1 MDVIRPGTGVQ
12 GRRPGF
18 IRAKGETA
26 MELDLVVSN
35 CWLVDPKNGINGR
48 YDIGI
53 ARGKVV
59 TVEPCLDDMP
69 RRGSLDAAG
78 RLVIPGM
85 IDSHAH
91 IGGSALALREM
102 ARAGVTTGVDYG
114 AYRKLIGAL
123 PNAGSGMCVAGLQ
136 TIGPWVETQPTLNE
150 LETMV
155 DQVTSE
161 GALGIKIMGGHS
173 PSTPSATAR
182 MIQAA
187 NNRKAYVGY
196 HVGTTESS
204 SNLLGLRETFE
215 LAGRNR
221 LHIAHMNAYLRGMVR
236 PPLEENIEALERLAA
251 AYWMVSETH
260 LGPRNGTGGAMDASG
275 MPRDWVTR
283 NCLRMRGYELS
294 TAGMEKAFLDGY
306 IAVNI
311 EKDDR
316 MVQLTGRDGLEV
328 WQQRETRVGVSFP
341 VNLRSTALIC
351 ATARVRRAGGATDFV
366 VDAISTDGGTWRNYL
381 AQNGLALV
389 RFGSLTIEE
398 FVKRVSWIPAT
409 MYGML
414 SKGHLAAG
422 ADADIS
428 ILDFERLSAYATI
441 VGGEV
446 IMLDSAVIGRGAT
459 VVCTVRGKAYLEER
473 GLRTQVVDI
482 ERSLFWT
489 KGDHDP
495 GPGVIEIS

>member
-1 MDVIRPGTGVQ
+1 
-12 GRRPGF
+12 
-18 IRAKGETA
+18 
-26 MELDLVVSN
+26 MELDLVVKN
-35 CWLVDPKNGINGR
+35 CWLVDPKNGVNGKH
-48 YDIGI
+48 DIGV
-53 ARGKVV
+53 AGGKVAA
-59 TVEPCLDDMP
+59 VESCLDSVP
-69 RRGSLDAAG
+69 RRKSLDAAG

-102 ARAGVTTGVDYG
+102 VRAGVSTGVDYG
-114 AYRKLIGAL
+114 AFRKLIAAL
-123 PNAGSGMCVAGLQ
+123 PSAGSGMCVAGLQ
-136 TIGPWVETQPTLNE
+136 TIGPWVETQPTLDE
-150 LETMV
+150 LEAMV

-173 PSTPSATAR
+173 PSTPAATAR

-215 LAGRNR
+215 IAGRNR

-236 PPLEENIEALERLAA
+236 PPLEENIEALERLAT

-260 LGPRNGTGGAMDASG
+260 LGPRNGTGGAVDASG

-283 NCLRMRGYELS
+283 NCLKMRGYELS
-294 TAGMEKAFLDGY
+294 AAGMEKAFLDGY

-311 EKDDR
+311 ERDDR
-316 MVQLTGRDGLEV
+316 MVQLTGSEGLEV
-328 WQQRETRVGVSFP
+328 WRQRETRVGVSFP

-351 ATARVRRAGGATDFV
+351 ATARVRRANGAADFV

-398 FVKRVSWIPAT
+398 FVKRVSWTPAL
-409 MYGML
+409 MYGMHG
-414 SKGHLAAG
+414 KGHLAPG

-428 ILDFERLSAYATI
+428 ILDVERLSAFATI
-441 VGGEV
+441 AGGEV
-446 IMLDSAVIGRGAT
+446 IMLDGSVLGRGAT
-459 VVCTVRGKAYLEER
+459 VVCTARGKAYLEER
-473 GLRTQVVDI
+473 GLKTQIVDI
-482 ERSLFWT
+482 EQSLFWT
-489 KGDHDP
+489 KGDRDP
-495 GPGVIEIS
+495 GSGVIEVS

>member
-1 MDVIRPGTGVQ
+1 
-12 GRRPGF
+12 
-18 IRAKGETA
+18 
-26 MELDLVVSN
+26 MELDLVVKN
-35 CWLVDPKNGINGR
+35 CWLVDPRNGINGK
-48 YDIGI
+48 YDIGVAGGKI
-53 ARGKVV
+53 A
-59 TVEPCLDDMP
+59 TVDACLHSIPC
-69 RRGSLDAAG
+69 RRSLDAAG

-91 IGGSALALREM
+91 IGGSALAHREM

-114 AYRKLIGAL
+114 AYRKVIAAL
-123 PNAGSGMCVAGLQ
+123 PAAGSGMCIAGLQ
-136 TIGPWVETQPTLNE
+136 TIGPWVDSHPGLDE

-173 PSTPSATAR
+173 PSTPAATAL

-221 LHIAHMNAYLRGMVR
+221 LHIAHLNAYLRGMVR
-236 PPLEENIEALERLAA
+236 PPLEENIEALERLGA

-260 LGPRNGTGGAMDASG
+260 LGPCNGTGGGMDAAG
-275 MPRDWVTR
+275 MPGDWVTR
-283 NCLRMRGYELS
+283 NCLMMRGYELS
-294 TAGMEKAFLDGY
+294 RAGMEKAFLDGY

-311 EKDDR
+311 ERDDR
-316 MVQLTGRDGLEV
+316 MIQLTGQEGLAV
-328 WQQRETRVGVSFP
+328 WREHDTRVGVSFP
-341 VNLRSTALIC
+341 VNLRSTAMVC
-351 ATARVRRAGGATDFV
+351 ATAKVRRPDGTADFV

-398 FVKRVSWIPAT
+398 FVKRVSWVPAM

-428 ILDFERLSAYATI
+428 ILDYGRLSAYATI
-441 VGGEV
+441 AGGQI
-446 IMLDSAVIGRGAT
+446 IMLDGTVIGRGVT
-459 VVCTVRGKAYLEER
+459 VVCTGGGEAYLEER
-473 GLRTQVVDI
+473 GLKTQVVDI
-482 ERSLFWT
+482 EQSLFWT
-489 KGDHDP
+489 KGDRDP
-495 GPGVIEIS
+495 GSGVIEIS